1 MFAAILN
8 FFLSLG
14 VPSQCQSSWWEL
26 TKGGQKTG
34 YVIVFSSNFYFSHC
48 FIHDRVILSSGHQS
62 HVFLSLLVSTKQSC
76 SRGTVCV
83 SPPAVT
89 VRHPSEEISIFGRF
103 LATKWKQVVEGWG
116 GNPVP
121 LLLWIAGMLLHTIN
135 HNKRRLLC
143 FCAVRKLINAKHS
156 HKGFAYVPLTGL
168 YQLFGVAAAP
178 VLKRQRTG
186 WSSGCTCRSDTALP
200 WALTGLW
207 PDSLLNWKISLQ
219 TERFVQPEGRR
230 QNIRSVT
237 S

>member
-1 MFAAILN
+1 MGADERGTKDGIRYRVLIKLL
-8 FFLSLG
+8 FLSLFYSWSG
-14 VPSQCQSSWWEL
+14 NFLIRSSESCVPLFASVN
-26 TKGGQKTG
+26 KT
-34 YVIVFSSNFYFSHC
+34 
-48 FIHDRVILSSGHQS
+48 
-62 HVFLSLLVSTKQSC
+62 SC

-83 SPPAVT
+83 SPSAVT

-121 LLLWIAGMLLHTIN
+121 LLLWIARMLLHTIN

-143 FCAVRKLINAKHS
+143 FCAVRKLINAKEFY
-156 HKGFAYVPLTGL
+156 KGFAYVPLSCL

-178 VLKRQRTG
+178 VLKRQHTG
-186 WSSGCTCRSDTALP
+186 WSLGCTCRSNTALP

-230 QNIRSVT
+230 QNIRSAT
-237 S
+237 SYSSDQAKPGN